1 MGLCCA
7 NCGYDNDP
15 TRVYCHNCGLRLEHA
30 AVSAPAPT
38 GFSAPAEVQ
47 QKIHQRKKRKRLPLG
62 MYVSALVKLVTFI
75 VLVAAS
81 VLAFL
86 PPEDV
91 PATVAPD
98 ETSAARVS
106 SLITD
111 SASAS
116 GKRSFAVPSSD
127 LVNWLVTAVKFRGAS
142 GAGLLQPERLYA
154 VPGNGDVRIGLETSL
169 PVGPHLYFEGVYAPR
184 RDGAGFTI
192 EPKRYSIGR
201 LPLPSVAGIIASRQF
216 AGLADALSGPLSQL
230 SHASDIVIT
239 PATTTLTWSGRAP

>member
-15 TRVYCHNCGLRLEHA
+15 TRVYCHNCGLRLEHSE
-30 AVSAPAPT
+30 VSAPAPT
-38 GFSAPAEVQ
+38 GFTDPSEIEKRMRQA
-47 QKIHQRKKRKRLPLG
+47 KKRKHLPWG
-62 MYVSALVKLVTFI
+62 MYFRALVKLVIFI
-75 VLVAAS
+75 GVVAAL

-86 PPEDV
+86 PPDDV
-91 PATVAPD
+91 PAPRAPD
-98 ETSAARVS
+98 EASASRIS

-111 SASAS
+111 SASAP

-127 LVNWLVTAVKFRGAS
+127 LVNWLLSVVKFRGTS
-142 GAGLLQPERLYA
+142 GVGVLQPERFYA
-154 VPGNGDVRIGLETSL
+154 VPGHGDVRLGIEASL

-184 RDGAGFTI
+184 SEGGGFGI
-192 EPKRYSIGR
+192 EARRYSIGR

-230 SHASDIVIT
+230 SRASDIVIT

>member
-15 TRVYCHNCGLRLEHA
+15 TRVYCHNCGLRLEHTT
-30 AVSAPAPT
+30 VSATSPT

-47 QKIHQRKKRKRLPLG
+47 QKLQQRKKRKHLPWS
-62 MYVSALVKLVTFI
+62 MYFSALVKLVIFI
-75 VLVAAS
+75 GLVAAS

-86 PPEDV
+86 PPDGV
-91 PATVAPD
+91 PAP
-98 ETSAARVS
+98 SATNEASASRVS

-111 SASAS
+111 SASAF

-154 VPGNGDVRIGLETSL
+154 VPGNGDVRLGIEASL
-169 PVGPHLYFEGVYAPR
+169 PVGPHLYFEGIYAPR
-184 RDGAGFTI
+184 REGAGFGI

-216 AGLADALSGPLSQL
+216 AGLADALSGPLLQL